1 MIDMD
6 TTVARVRYFGHELP
20 MEFALCLRMRQNDI
34 SGVTIGGKDIGF
46 EIFRDRCSTFV
57 YVPITMERV
66 GVSEVTIKHPAGKG
80 SKDTTVSSL

>member
-1 MIDMD
+1 VSQDA
-6 TTVARVRYFGHELP
+6 TERHQRRNH
-20 MEFALCLRMRQNDI
+20 RW
-34 SGVTIGGKDIGF
+34 KDIGF